1 MKGTG
6 SCNGLIRWPL
16 TYPVKKISKSSVAGH
31 IGQVPSLQFATTLHF
46 LQVYVAS
53 GYSKSTTVDYLGVLG
68 IGDHVWWLTFKRINL
83 NAAVLVYNS
92 DPHKGVVSLM

>member
-1 MKGTG
+1 MDL
-6 SCNGLIRWPL
+6 SD
-16 TYPVKKISKSSVAGH
+16 GH
-31 IGQVPSLQFATTLHF
+31 LHILLRRYQNLLWQVILGQVPSLQFATTLHF

-53 GYSKSTTVDYLGVLG
+53 GYSKFTTVDYLGVLG